1 MHYRTLGRS
10 GLRVSPFCL
19 GAMTFGEEWG
29 LGVDETESFAVLD
42 AYLERGGNF
51 IDNAN
56 IYNKGHSE
64 VILGD
69 YFADGPGRGRRDRV
83 VIATKCGG
91 NLHPRDPNGGGSGR
105 KAIMQACEQ
114 SLRRLRTDVIDLYWI
129 HFWDR
134 HTPLAETMRALDDLV
149 RQGKVRHIGLSDH
162 PAWVCAQAQHEA
174 IVREL
179 EPIVAI
185 QIEYSLLQRTV
196 EAELI
201 PMAQALGLGVTPW
214 SPLRGGVLSGK
225 YTRSGRPEVGTTRV
239 AADSKHLNE
248 RTWAVVDALEAIATE
263 HGATVAQVALAWVQ
277 GRPGVTST
285 IIGARRVDQLIDN
298 LGALDVVLTDAQR
311 LTLDA
316 LTTPEL
322 PFPHEFLELVRT
334 AIQNDTTIDGVTCG
348 PWHLSPKDDG
358 DRWEGAGA

>member
-1 MHYRTLGRS
+1 MPLTDYVTLGRS

-19 GAMTFGEEWG
+19 GAMTFGQEWEI
-29 LGVDETESFAVLD
+29 GVDEKESFAVLD

-69 YFADGPGRGRRDRV
+69 YFANGPGRGRRDRV

-91 NLHPRDPNGGGSGR
+91 NMYPGDPNGGGSGR

-134 HTPLAETMRALDDLV
+134 HTPLDETMSALDDLV
-149 RQGKVRHIGLSDH
+149 RQGKIRHIGLSDH
-162 PAWVCAQAQHEA
+162 PAWVCVQAQHEA
-174 IVREL
+174 LLRDLTPLI
-179 EPIVAI
+179 AI

-201 PMAQALGLGVTPW
+201 PMAQALGFGVTPW

-239 AADSKHLNE
+239 AADSKYLNE
-248 RTWAVVDALEAIATE
+248 RTWALIDAMEAIARE
-263 HGATVAQVALAWVQ
+263 LDATVAQVALNWVQ
-277 GRPGVTST
+277 TRPGVTST
-285 IIGARRVDQLIDN
+285 IIGARRIDQLLDN
-298 LGALDVVLTDAQR
+298 LAALDIALTDAQR
-311 LTLDA
+311 ETLDG
-316 LTTPEL
+316 LSTPEL
-322 PFPHEFLELVRT
+322 PFPHEFLTMVQ
-334 AIQNDTTIDGVTCG
+334 ASIQNDTTINGKTVG
-348 PWHLSPKDDG
+348 PWHLSPKSDSE
-358 DRWEGAGA
+358 RW